1 MKKLTV
7 LIYLL
12 VCVTVTSCLNND
24 NKNLNIAFKESDHYY
39 SMNAHFSKSKTRE
52 VERYIN
58 RKIGKRSNMSFAN
71 TQSDATFT
79 LDDNTKFYMR
89 KAPGHIKIKLDKDE
103 NSYEA
108 YHRIK
113 VMCEGMKK
121 VLTK

>member
-113 VMCEGMKK
+113 
-121 VLTK
+121 